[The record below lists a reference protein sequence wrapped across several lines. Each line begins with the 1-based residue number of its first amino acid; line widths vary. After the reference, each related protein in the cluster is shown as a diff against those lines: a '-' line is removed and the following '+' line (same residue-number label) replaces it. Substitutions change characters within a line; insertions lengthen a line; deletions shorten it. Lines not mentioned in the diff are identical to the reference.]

1 MIRQHFRKQ
10 QHRSSLGLEFQ
21 KGEEVGNGPFNVFI
35 LKKYSMIF
43 KQASLELFA
52 LFNTDLL
59 PWLADVILAALCT
72 SKVLNSA
79 TNFLIIL
86 VLDSM
91 MCFFRTITNLLY
103 CVLYLFCFHF
113 LILQATF
120 LLIWADFTIYHRYWF
135 SMSKI
140 ICKFKL
146 LLSLC
151 SGKTMF

>member
-1 MIRQHFRKQ
+1 M
-10 QHRSSLGLEFQ
+10 
-21 KGEEVGNGPFNVFI
+21 GNGPFNVFI

-59 PWLADVILAALCT
+59 PWLTDVILAVLCT
-72 SKVLNSA
+72 IKGLNSA
-79 TNFLIIL
+79 TNFLMIL

-91 MCFFRTITNLLY
+91 MCFSKTITDLLH

-113 LILQATF
+113 LTLQATF
-120 LLIWADFTIYHRYWF
+120 LLIWADFTIHHHYWF

-146 LLSLC
+146 LLSLS